1 MVTLERGHRD
11 IFIDRCI
18 VRRLHSL
25 RCRENQ
31 LGNSSHGCYQNI
43 LVLPLCCCTVSD
55 KIYLRESYH
64 ATRETALR
72 YTASAARAELSALSA
87 PRSGVSLSA
96 EHDVL
101 YVAAR
106 AGTAW
111 IAMFRAPV
119 INSRMLPPCPTAVA
133 AAAVKDAKRPRFDP
147 FLD

>member
-1 MVTLERGHRD
+1 MALHGWEAG
-11 IFIDRCI
+11 
-18 VRRLHSL
+18 RLWNL
-25 RCRENQ
+25 PDALC
-31 LGNSSHGCYQNI
+31 
-43 LVLPLCCCTVSD
+43 LVFRTHL
-55 KIYLRESYH
+55 
-64 ATRETALR
+64 
-72 YTASAARAELSALSA
+72 AA
-87 PRSGVSLSA
+87 GSLSA

>member
-64 ATRETALR
+64 ATREMALR

-87 PRSGVSLSA
+87 PRSGVSLCRARCALRRSSCWNCL
-96 EHDVL
+96 DS
-101 YVAAR
+101 YVSR
-106 AGTAW
+106 TCHQQPH
-111 IAMFRAPV
+111 AP
-119 INSRMLPPCPTAVA
+119 SLPDCCCCSSGQ
-133 AAAVKDAKRPRFDP
+133 RC
-147 FLD
+147 